1 MIITILLAGLLLI
14 LAAGIRCGFA
24 LDDLIRMAVNGIK
37 KAVNVLIVL
46 AIVGILT
53 AMWRADGT
61 IAYIVSSAA
70 GLFKPSVLIVTIFLM
85 NCLVSFMTGTSF
97 GTAATMGVISM
108 TIAGTAGVNP
118 VISGGAV
125 ISGCFFGD
133 RCSPLSSSPILVASV
148 TETNLFD
155 NIRNMLRT
163 AAVPFALTCIIYG
176 AIGLCGINQV
186 DAASIS
192 DVFAKEFQLNRWM
205 ILPAVIVL
213 GLSMLR
219 VDVKKSMTLSIV
231 CAVIL
236 CVVFQHRS
244 AAEIIRIMLT
254 GYRAGDP
261 VAAQMINGGGLL
273 SMKKVLM
280 IVCMTSTYSGIFS
293 GTGMLDGITE
303 YVKTISQKTGRFLCI
318 VLLSVVTSMV
328 GCNQTI
334 AIMMTEQL
342 GCVLYKE
349 QENSQRAVDL
359 EDSAVLISALI
370 PWSIAGAVP
379 AATIGAPVYCL
390 AAACYLYLIP
400 ICRLVRKKNIFPGFN
415 N

>member
-1 MIITILLAGLLLI
+1 
-14 LAAGIRCGFA
+14 
-24 LDDLIRMAVNGIK
+24 
-37 KAVNVLIVL
+37 
-46 AIVGILT
+46 
-53 AMWRADGT
+53 
-61 IAYIVSSAA
+61 
-70 GLFKPSVLIVTIFLM
+70 
-85 NCLVSFMTGTSF
+85 
-97 GTAATMGVISM
+97 
-108 TIAGTAGVNP
+108 
-118 VISGGAV
+118 
-125 ISGCFFGD
+125 
-133 RCSPLSSSPILVASV
+133 
-148 TETNLFD
+148 
-155 NIRNMLRT
+155 
-163 AAVPFALTCIIYG
+163 
-176 AIGLCGINQV
+176 
-186 DAASIS
+186 
-192 DVFAKEFQLNRWM
+192 
-205 ILPAVIVL
+205 
-213 GLSMLR
+213 
-219 VDVKKSMTLSIV
+219 
-231 CAVIL
+231 
-236 CVVFQHRS
+236 
-244 AAEIIRIMLT
+244 
-254 GYRAGDP
+254 
-261 VAAQMINGGGLL
+261 
-273 SMKKVLM
+273 M

-328 GCNQTI
+328 GCNQTL

>member
-1 MIITILLAGLLLI
+1 
-14 LAAGIRCGFA
+14 
-24 LDDLIRMAVNGIK
+24 
-37 KAVNVLIVL
+37 
-46 AIVGILT
+46 
-53 AMWRADGT
+53 
-61 IAYIVSSAA
+61 
-70 GLFKPSVLIVTIFLM
+70 
-85 NCLVSFMTGTSF
+85 
-97 GTAATMGVISM
+97 
-108 TIAGTAGVNP
+108 
-118 VISGGAV
+118 
-125 ISGCFFGD
+125 
-133 RCSPLSSSPILVASV
+133 
-148 TETNLFD
+148 
-155 NIRNMLRT
+155 MLRT
-163 AAVPFALTCIIYG
+163 AAVPFVLTCIIYG

-219 VDVKKSMTLSIV
+219 VDVKKSMTLGIV

-254 GYRAGDP
+254 GYRAGIRWL
-261 VAAQMINGGGLL
+261 AQMINGGGLL

-303 YVKTISQKTGRFLCI
+303 YVKTISKRRKILCI

-379 AATIGAPVYCL
+379 VS
-390 AAACYLYLIP
+390 
-400 ICRLVRKKNIFPGFN
+400 
-415 N
+415 

>member
-1 MIITILLAGLLLI
+1 M
-14 LAAGIRCGFA
+14 
-24 LDDLIRMAVNGIK
+24 
-37 KAVNVLIVL
+37 
-46 AIVGILT
+46 T

-70 GLFKPSVLIVTIFLM
+70 GLFKPSILIVTIFLM

-118 VISGGAV
+118 MVSGGAV

-133 RCSPLSSSPILVASV
+133 RSSPLSSSAILVASV

-163 AAVPFALTCIIYG
+163 AAVPFVLTCIIYG
-176 AIGLCGINQV
+176 VIGFGGVNQV
-186 DAASIS
+186 DAVFVS
-192 DVFAKEFQLNRWM
+192 DVFTKEFQLNRWM

-236 CVVFQHRS
+236 CIVFQHRS
-244 AAEIIRIMLT
+244 APEIIRIMLT
-254 GYRAGDP
+254 GYKATDSA
-261 VAAQMINGGGLL
+261 AAQMIDGGGLL

-280 IVCMTSTYSGIFS
+280 IVCITSTYSGIFS

-303 YVKTISQKTGRFLCI
+303 YVKKISKKTGRFLCI
-318 VLLSVVTSMV
+318 VLLSVITSMV

-342 GCVLYKE
+342 GCVLYKA

-400 ICRLVRKKNIFPGFN
+400 ICRLVRKKNIFPGCSN
-415 N
+415 

>member
-133 RCSPLSSSPILVASV
+133 RCSPLSSSAILVASV

-219 VDVKKSMTLSIV
+219 VDVIV

-400 ICRLVRKKNIFPGFN
+400 ICRLVRKKNIFPGCN

>member
-1 MIITILLAGLLLI
+1 
-14 LAAGIRCGFA
+14 
-24 LDDLIRMAVNGIK
+24 
-37 KAVNVLIVL
+37 
-46 AIVGILT
+46 
-53 AMWRADGT
+53 
-61 IAYIVSSAA
+61 
-70 GLFKPSVLIVTIFLM
+70 
-85 NCLVSFMTGTSF
+85 
-97 GTAATMGVISM
+97 
-108 TIAGTAGVNP
+108 
-118 VISGGAV
+118 
-125 ISGCFFGD
+125 
-133 RCSPLSSSPILVASV
+133 
-148 TETNLFD
+148 
-155 NIRNMLRT
+155 
-163 AAVPFALTCIIYG
+163 
-176 AIGLCGINQV
+176 
-186 DAASIS
+186 
-192 DVFAKEFQLNRWM
+192 M

-213 GLSMLR
+213 ELSMLR
-219 VDVKKSMTLSIV
+219 VDVKQSMTLSIV

-261 VAAQMINGGGLL
+261 VAAQMINGGGLR

-303 YVKTISQKTGRFLCI
+303 YVKTISQKTGRFVCI

>member
-37 KAVNVLIVL
+37 KAVNVLSVL

-70 GLFKPSVLIVTIFLM
+70 GLFKPSILIVTIFLM

-133 RCSPLSSSPILVASV
+133 RCSPLSSSAILVASV

-163 AAVPFALTCIIYG
+163 AAVPFVLTCLIYG

-186 DAASIS
+186 DAASVS

-219 VDVKKSMTLSIV
+219 VDVKQSMTLSIV

-236 CVVFQHRS
+236 CVVFQISSGNYPDHADRIQGRGSGGCADDQWRWPAIDEEGFDDCLYDIYLFRDFQWHRNAGWHNGICKNNLS
-244 AAEIIRIMLT
+244 KDGKIFM
-254 GYRAGDP
+254 YRAAFCCYKYGRLQSDNRNHDDR
-261 VAAQMINGGGLL
+261 AAGLCF
-273 SMKKVLM
+273 V
-280 IVCMTSTYSGIFS
+280 
-293 GTGMLDGITE
+293 
-303 YVKTISQKTGRFLCI
+303 
-318 VLLSVVTSMV
+318 
-328 GCNQTI
+328 
-334 AIMMTEQL
+334 
-342 GCVLYKE
+342 
-349 QENSQRAVDL
+349 
-359 EDSAVLISALI
+359 
-370 PWSIAGAVP
+370 
-379 AATIGAPVYCL
+379 
-390 AAACYLYLIP
+390 
-400 ICRLVRKKNIFPGFN
+400 
-415 N
+415 

>member
-1 MIITILLAGLLLI
+1 
-14 LAAGIRCGFA
+14 
-24 LDDLIRMAVNGIK
+24 
-37 KAVNVLIVL
+37 
-46 AIVGILT
+46 
-53 AMWRADGT
+53 
-61 IAYIVSSAA
+61 
-70 GLFKPSVLIVTIFLM
+70 
-85 NCLVSFMTGTSF
+85 
-97 GTAATMGVISM
+97 MGVISM

-133 RCSPLSSSPILVASV
+133 RCSPLSSSAILVASV

-163 AAVPFALTCIIYG
+163 AAVPFVLTCLIYG
-176 AIGLCGINQV
+176 AIGLGGANQV
-186 DAASIS
+186 DATSVS

-205 ILPAVIVL
+205 ILPAIMVL

-219 VDVKKSMTLSIV
+219 VDVKQSMTLSIV

-400 ICRLVRKKNIFPGFN
+400 ICRLVRKKNIFPGCN

>member
-1 MIITILLAGLLLI
+1 MIITILFAGLLLI
-14 LAAGIRCGFA
+14 LVAGIRCGFA

-37 KAVNVLIVL
+37 KAVNVLSVL

-70 GLFKPSVLIVTIFLM
+70 GLFKPSILIVTIFLM

-133 RCSPLSSSPILVASV
+133 RCSLVFV

-163 AAVPFALTCIIYG
+163 AAVPFVLTCLIYG
-176 AIGLCGINQV
+176 AIGLGGANQV
-186 DAASIS
+186 DATSVS

-205 ILPAVIVL
+205 ILPAIIVL

-219 VDVKKSMTLSIV
+219 VDVKQSMTLSIV

-400 ICRLVRKKNIFPGFN
+400 ICRLVRKKNIFPGCN

>member
-1 MIITILLAGLLLI
+1 MIITILFAGLLLI
-14 LAAGIRCGFA
+14 LVAGIRCGFA

-37 KAVNVLIVL
+37 KAVNVLSVL

-70 GLFKPSVLIVTIFLM
+70 GLFKPSILIVTIFLM

-133 RCSPLSSSPILVASV
+133 RCSPLSSSAILVASV

-163 AAVPFALTCIIYG
+163 AAVPFVLTCLIYG
-176 AIGLCGINQV
+176 AIGLGGANQV
-186 DAASIS
+186 DATSVS

-205 ILPAVIVL
+205 ILPAI
-213 GLSMLR
+213 
-219 VDVKKSMTLSIV
+219 DVKQSMTLSIV

-400 ICRLVRKKNIFPGFN
+400 ICRLVRKKNIFPGCN

>member
-37 KAVNVLIVL
+37 KAVNILIVL
-46 AIVGILT
+46 AIVGIMT

-70 GLFKPSVLIVTIFLM
+70 GLFKPSILIVTIFLM

-133 RCSPLSSSPILVASV
+133 RCSPLSSSAILVASV

-163 AAVPFALTCIIYG
+163 AAVPFVLTCLIYG
-176 AIGLCGINQV
+176 AIGLGGANQV
-186 DAASIS
+186 DATSVS

-205 ILPAVIVL
+205 ILPAIIVL

-219 VDVKKSMTLSIV
+219 VDVKQSMTLYVQSSFV
-231 CAVIL
+231 L
-236 CVVFQHRS
+236 CFNTDQQRK
-244 AAEIIRIMLT
+244 
-254 GYRAGDP
+254 
-261 VAAQMINGGGLL
+261 L
-273 SMKKVLM
+273 SGS
-280 IVCMTSTYSGIFS
+280 C
-293 GTGMLDGITE
+293 
-303 YVKTISQKTGRFLCI
+303 
-318 VLLSVVTSMV
+318 
-328 GCNQTI
+328 
-334 AIMMTEQL
+334 
-342 GCVLYKE
+342 
-349 QENSQRAVDL
+349 
-359 EDSAVLISALI
+359 
-370 PWSIAGAVP
+370 
-379 AATIGAPVYCL
+379 
-390 AAACYLYLIP
+390 
-400 ICRLVRKKNIFPGFN
+400 
-415 N
+415 

>member
-85 NCLVSFMTGTSF
+85 NCLV
-97 GTAATMGVISM
+97 
-108 TIAGTAGVNP
+108 
-118 VISGGAV
+118 
-125 ISGCFFGD
+125 FFGD
-133 RCSPLSSSPILVASV
+133 RCSPLSSSTILVASV

-415 N
+415 NYIRNKSVNRP

>member
-37 KAVNVLIVL
+37 KAVNILIVL
-46 AIVGILT
+46 AIVGIMT

-70 GLFKPSVLIVTIFLM
+70 GLFKPSILIVTIFLM

-133 RCSPLSSSPILVASV
+133 RCSPLSSSAILVASV

-163 AAVPFALTCIIYG
+163 AAVPFVLTCLIYG
-176 AIGLCGINQV
+176 AIGLGGANQV
-186 DAASIS
+186 DATSVS

-205 ILPAVIVL
+205 ILPAIIVL

-219 VDVKKSMTLSIV
+219 VDVKQSMTLSIV

-349 QENSQRAVDL
+349 QEKFAES
-359 EDSAVLISALI
+359 S
-370 PWSIAGAVP
+370 
-379 AATIGAPVYCL
+379 
-390 AAACYLYLIP
+390 
-400 ICRLVRKKNIFPGFN
+400 
-415 N
+415 

>member
-37 KAVNVLIVL
+37 KAVNILIVL
-46 AIVGILT
+46 AIVGIMT

-70 GLFKPSVLIVTIFLM
+70 GLFKPSILIVTIFLM

-133 RCSPLSSSPILVASV
+133 RCSPLSSSAILVASV

-163 AAVPFALTCIIYG
+163 AAVPFVLTCLIYG
-176 AIGLCGINQV
+176 AIGLGGANQV
-186 DAASIS
+186 DATSVS
-192 DVFAKEFQLNRWM
+192 DVFAKEFQLNRW
-205 ILPAVIVL
+205 IIVL

-219 VDVKKSMTLSIV
+219 VDVKQSMTLSIV

-254 GYRAGDP
+254 GYGAGDP

-400 ICRLVRKKNIFPGFN
+400 VCRLVRKKNIFPGCN

>member
-1 MIITILLAGLLLI
+1 MIITILFAGLLLI
-14 LAAGIRCGFA
+14 LVAGIRCGFA

-37 KAVNVLIVL
+37 KAVNVLSVL

-70 GLFKPSVLIVTIFLM
+70 GLFKPSILIVTIFLM

-133 RCSPLSSSPILVASV
+133 RCSPLSSSAILVASV
-148 TETNLFD
+148 TDTNLFD

-163 AAVPFALTCIIYG
+163 AAVPFVLTCIIYG
-176 AIGLCGINQV
+176 AIGLGGANQV

-219 VDVKKSMTLSIV
+219 VDVKQSMTLSIV

-236 CVVFQHRS
+236 CV
-244 AAEIIRIMLT
+244 
-254 GYRAGDP
+254 
-261 VAAQMINGGGLL
+261 
-273 SMKKVLM
+273 
-280 IVCMTSTYSGIFS
+280 
-293 GTGMLDGITE
+293 
-303 YVKTISQKTGRFLCI
+303 
-318 VLLSVVTSMV
+318 
-328 GCNQTI
+328 
-334 AIMMTEQL
+334 
-342 GCVLYKE
+342 LYKA

-400 ICRLVRKKNIFPGFN
+400 ICRLVRKKNIFLGCN